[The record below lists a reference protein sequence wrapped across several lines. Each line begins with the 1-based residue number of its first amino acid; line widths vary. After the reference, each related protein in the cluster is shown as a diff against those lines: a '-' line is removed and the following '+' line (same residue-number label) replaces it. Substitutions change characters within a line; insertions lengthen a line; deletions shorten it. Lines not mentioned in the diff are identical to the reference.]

1 VPIAGGECAKL
12 ALLPKIVGESRLDRL
27 SAVDYQALRAGAV
40 VLEADGFGEKVLQL
54 ADGRIL
60 KLFRRKRLLSSAL
73 YYPYAR
79 RFADN
84 AHKLAAIGVPVPA
97 VEQVWRIPSLARDAV
112 LYAPLPGISLRKLQQ
127 ENLSAERRQSLR
139 LALSRLVAKLFDHG
153 MIFRSLHTG
162 NVIVMPDGELG
173 LIDFSDMRFYP
184 WSLGRTLR
192 QRGVRKML
200 ATEGEWLDT
209 AIVFQCAH

>member
-1 VPIAGGECAKL
+1 MPIAGGECAKL
-12 ALLPKIVGESRLDRL
+12 AHLPKTVGESRLDRL

-84 AHKLAAIGVPVPA
+84 AHKLAAIGVPVVA
-97 VEQVWRIPSLARDAV
+97 PS
-112 LYAPLPGISLRKLQQ
+112 
-127 ENLSAERRQSLR
+127 
-139 LALSRLVAKLFDHG
+139 
-153 MIFRSLHTG
+153 
-162 NVIVMPDGELG
+162 
-173 LIDFSDMRFYP
+173 
-184 WSLGRTLR
+184 
-192 QRGVRKML
+192 
-200 ATEGEWLDT
+200 
-209 AIVFQCAH
+209 